1 MTSVADW
8 ITAAGTAAL
17 AIEGGGVVARWAFSR
32 KGARRRELD
41 AIHRRLDLVEH
52 AVWLGAT
59 PAGQGE
65 QPRVD
70 QQVLRM
76 LMLDGWQPDTTLT
89 ERAGRFGMHARDFG
103 DE

>member
-1 MTSVADW
+1 MTSIADW

-17 AIEGGGVVARWAFSR
+17 AIEGGGVVARWALTR
-32 KGARRRELD
+32 TGARRRELD
-41 AIHRRLDLVEH
+41 AIQRRLELVEH

-65 QPRVD
+65 PQKVHR
-70 QQVLRM
+70 QVLNM
-76 LMLDGWQPDTTLT
+76 LMLDGWQADTTLA
-89 ERAGRFGMHARDFG
+89 EQAGRYDMHSSGLA